1 MVFEVWHLYRGGG
14 MDWETMDA
22 KMATLML
29 QLMAVLERGAQSRD
43 RKLARFCARLLKMY
57 PALWTFVVKDGV
69 EPTNNHAERVQRL
82 AVLWRK
88 NCFGCHSDTGCRF
101 VERMLTVVQTLRLQK
116 RSVLQYLQAA
126 LTAHR
131 NGKATPKLLPVG

>member
-1 MVFEVWHLYRGGG
+1 MW
-14 MDWETMDA
+14 
-22 KMATLML
+22 
-29 QLMAVLERGAQSRD
+29 
-43 RKLARFCARLLKMY
+43 RFAD
-57 PALWTFVVKDGV
+57 VDGV

-101 VERMLTVVQTLRLQK
+101 VERLLTVVQTMRLQK
-116 RSVLQYLQAA
+116 RSVLQYLRAT

-131 NGKATPKLLPVG
+131 NGKATPKLLPVA